1 MKKLEAYEFTLV
13 LDGVDDQT
21 EGLEDQLFDAGCD
34 DALINFRNGT
44 VYLDFNREASSVEDA
59 VISAIKDVEN
69 STLVVKVI
77 SILPDDQVSA
87 AEIAKRL
94 NKSRQIVSLWVKR
107 ERRQGLPFPNPIS
120 KLTDT
125 SPMWRWYDVVN
136 WLYQNQLIKDQ
147 KVVDFAKFI
156 ENINAVLG
164 ERDPKVQEY
173 RHQILQKLKLGN
185 SGGFIVK

>member
-125 SPMWRWYDVVN
+125 SSHVALV
-136 WLYQNQLIKDQ
+136 
-147 KVVDFAKFI
+147 
-156 ENINAVLG
+156 
-164 ERDPKVQEY
+164 
-173 RHQILQKLKLGN
+173 
-185 SGGFIVK
+185 

>member
-1 MKKLEAYEFTLV
+1 
-13 LDGVDDQT
+13 
-21 EGLEDQLFDAGCD
+21 
-34 DALINFRNGT
+34 
-44 VYLDFNREASSVEDA
+44 
-59 VISAIKDVEN
+59 
-69 STLVVKVI
+69 
-77 SILPDDQVSA
+77 
-87 AEIAKRL
+87 
-94 NKSRQIVSLWVKR
+94 
-107 ERRQGLPFPNPIS
+107 
-120 KLTDT
+120 
-125 SPMWRWYDVVN
+125 MWRWYDVVN

>member
-13 LDGVDDQT
+13 LDRVDDQT
-21 EGLEDQLFDAGCD
+21 EGLEDQLFEAGCD

-44 VYLDFNREASSVEDA
+44 VYLDFNREAPSAEDA
-59 VISAIKDVEN
+59 VISAIKDVEK
-69 STLVVKVI
+69 STLGAKVI
-77 SILPDDQVSA
+77 SILPDDQVNA

-107 ERRQGLPFPNPIS
+107 ERRQGLPFPNPVS

-125 SPMWRWYDVVN
+125 SPMWRWYDVVD

-185 SGGFIVK
+185 LETM

>member
-21 EGLEDQLFDAGCD
+21 EGLEDQLFEAGCD

-44 VYLDFNREASSVEDA
+44 VYLDFNREAPSVEDA
-59 VISAIKDVEN
+59 VISAIKDIEK
-69 STLVVKVI
+69 SALGAKVI
-77 SILPDDQVSA
+77 SILPDDQVNA

-107 ERRQGLPFPNPIS
+107 ERRQGLPFPNPVS

-136 WLYQNQLIKDQ
+136 WLYQNQLIKDR
-147 KVVDFAKFI
+147 KVVDFAMFI

-164 ERDPKVQEY
+164 ERDPNVQEY
-173 RHQILQKLKLGN
+173 RHQILKKLKLSN
-185 SGGFIVK
+185 SGDYVIK